1 MKSAIKLLLFALSVF
16 LLNKNLQA
24 SNCIPYATTLTRQSE
39 VDSFSINYHGCD
51 MVEGFLIISG
61 DDITNLNGLKSLK
74 RIYGL
79 RIDSNAV
86 LSNFIGLDSLYYVSD
101 FRIYN
106 NKSLLS
112 YQGLYNIDTIENL
125 EITRNNSILNFQGL
139 NNLKY
144 LKYFVVSENNA
155 LVNLIGLDNLEMNYG
170 SIYINSNASLLNF
183 NGIPKVKNLGTFQI
197 NANPLLVDF
206 TGMDNLVYLDW
217 LVVHNNNSLI
227 NFKGLEGVHRVN
239 NIYTTNNYMLKNFI
253 GLQNIVRIES
263 FFEIHDCNSLE
274 NFIGLE
280 GLKYTTFFNVYRN
293 SNLVDFTGLSNLDS
307 IGLVTSIV
315 ENPKLKNL
323 NGLQNLKV
331 SSSIGY
337 GTFNISSNN
346 SLCSIDELNINLIL
360 NKADLHVT
368 YNPNLSC
375 CKVIGSILDNNF
387 EISDKQVGL
396 NAPGCNDTIEIRNT
410 NVQNCC
416 TTKFTF
422 LKDTICQGE
431 TVIFDN
437 KILTIAGTYYDT
449 IVANGMDSI
458 IILQLKVYNK
468 SYQILTK
475 NFCIGQSFTLSNG
488 KIITTNGTF
497 KDTIPNVCDSIIEY
511 HLNFVN
517 NITTSINAIVCKGK
531 TYTLPK
537 GRIVTVSGIYK
548 DTLPSS
554 FGCDSIITTNLTITN
569 PIPFNNNVTI
579 CSGKTYTLPNG
590 NIVKT
595 SGIYRDTILQ
605 ANTCDSIVIT
615 NLTVNTYLQSTQTIS
630 VCLGKSYMLP
640 SGRNVNQTGIY
651 KDTIQ
656 NINGCDSIITT
667 NLTITN
673 PIPFTNNISIC
684 DGQTY
689 TLPNGNKISTA
700 GIHNDTIKKQ
710 NTCDSI
716 VITNLSVFPNVFD
729 VSFNPIDTIDAGN
742 SIELKP
748 FYSNQNAVSWS
759 WLPNT
764 NLSCN
769 TCENPT
775 ATPIQTIQ
783 YILNAKSMNGCED
796 TATTTVV
803 VRQLE
808 VYIPTAFSPNN
819 DGVNDKL
826 SVFAT
831 NPKVFSLRVYNR
843 FGELVFES
851 HDVNNK
857 WNGTFNGHDC
867 TVDSYSFVLEVTQ
880 FNNKQIHKQGS
891 VLLVR

>member
-1 MKSAIKLLLFALSVF
+1 MKSYFKLLLFALSIF

-24 SNCIPYATTLTRQSE
+24 SNCIPSGTTVTLTRQSE
-39 VDSFSINYHGCD
+39 VDSFPINYPGCD
-51 MVEGFLIISG
+51 VVDGSLVISG
-61 DDITNLNGLKSLK
+61 NDIVNLNGLRNLKYTNNVLEISNNPYLTTLDGLNSLSFQGSFN
-74 RIYGL
+74 ILNNPLLINLNGL
-79 RIDSNAV
+79 DN
-86 LSNFIGLDSLYYVSD
+86 LNFVTYFTIKNNSSLINLRGLEHLKKCSLFLQDNISLVNLKGLDSLNTISG
-101 FRIYN
+101 
-106 NKSLLS
+106 LS
-112 YQGLYNIDTIENL
+112 IENNQSLVNL
-125 EITRNNSILNFQGL
+125 EGL
-139 NNLKY
+139 NNLDTTQY
-144 LKYFVVSENNA
+144 QINIVNNF
-155 LVNLIGLDNLEMNYG
+155 
-170 SIYINSNASLLNF
+170 SLLNIEAL
-183 NGIPKVKNLGTFQI
+183 NKIKNLYAATI
-197 NANPLLVDF
+197 ENNP
-206 TGMDNLVYLDW
+206 
-217 LVVHNNNSLI
+217 SLI
-227 NFKGLEGVHRVN
+227 NLRGLHNIRNIQAWLTIKN
-239 NIYTTNNYMLKNFI
+239 NSAIVDLNGLNSLKNIWSFGTRFI
-253 GLQNIVRIES
+253 IENNQN
-263 FFEIHDCNSLE
+263 
-274 NFIGLE
+274 
-280 GLKYTTFFNVYRN
+280 
-293 SNLVDFTGLSNLDS
+293 
-307 IGLVTSIV
+307 
-315 ENPKLKNL
+315 LKNL
-323 NGLQNLKV
+323 NGLH
-331 SSSIGY
+331 
-337 GTFNISSNN
+337 
-346 SLCSIDELNINLIL
+346 SLSNINGYFYIEKNPSLLTL
-360 NKADLHVT
+360 NGL
-368 YNPNLSC
+368 NPGIQIESFMFINENRILSC
-375 CKVIGSILDNNF
+375 CYLAKLIKQNNQNISLYNNDIGCSSVAEVMALTPTSTCCIT
-387 EISDKQVGL
+387 SYTK
-396 NAPGCNDTIEIRNT
+396 DTI
-410 NVQNCC
+410 
-416 TTKFTF
+416 
-422 LKDTICQGE
+422 TICQGQN
-431 TVIFDN
+431 VKVGIH
-437 KILTIAGTYYDT
+437 TYTSTGIYNDT
-449 IVANGMDSI
+449 IHIGSGCDSI
-458 IILQLKVYNK
+458 IITNLTVRPK

-488 KIITTNGTF
+488 KVITSNGTY
-497 KDTIPNVCDSIIEY
+497 KDTIPNVCESIIEY

-517 NITTSINAIVCKGK
+517 NITTSINASICKGK
-531 TYTLPK
+531 IYTLPK
-537 GRIVTVSGIYK
+537 GKIVSLAGIYK

-656 NINGCDSIITT
+656 NVNGCDSIITT

-684 DGQTY
+684 NGKTY
-689 TLPNGNKISTA
+689 TSPKGNIVSVS
-700 GIHNDTIKKQ
+700 GIYKDTLQ
-710 NTCDSI
+710 TSFGCDSI
-716 VITNLSVFPNVFD
+716 IITNLSVFQNKFS
-729 VSFNPIDTIDAGN
+729 VSLNPIDTIDAGN

-748 FYSNQNAVSWS
+748 IYQNQTAVNWS
-759 WLPNT
+759 WLPNV

-843 FGELVFES
+843 YGELVFES

-857 WNGTFNGHDC
+857 WNGTFNGQDC

>member
-1 MKSAIKLLLFALSVF
+1 MFFALSVF
-16 LLNKNLQA
+16 LLNKNLKA
-24 SNCIPYATTLTRQSE
+24 SNCIPSGTVTLTRQSE
-39 VDSFSINYHGCD
+39 VDSFFINYPNCKILQGD
-51 MVEGFLIISG
+51 LSISG
-61 DDITNLNGLKSLK
+61 SDILNLNGLQGLERVEGFNIQNNSVLLNLK
-74 RIYGL
+74 
-79 RIDSNAV
+79 
-86 LSNFIGLDSLYYVSD
+86 GLDSLNYVGN
-101 FRIYN
+101 FRVENNSMIMNFDGLNNLDTVYSFVIGEN
-106 NKSLLS
+106 NK
-112 YQGLYNIDTIENL
+112 IE
-125 EITRNNSILNFQGL
+125 NFQGL
-139 NNLKY
+139 NNLK
-144 LKYFVVSENNA
+144 FI
-155 LVNLIGLDNLEMNYG
+155 VNLYIRNNSLLKNFYGLSRLRSVPSSFIVNYNVSLNNFYGLDN
-170 SIYINSNASLLNF
+170 INSIGDFTVVGNSSLVNFLGLQSLRNLQNF
-183 NGIPKVKNLGTFQI
+183 NISKNTSLI
-197 NANPLLVDF
+197 DF
-206 TGMDNLVYLDW
+206 VGLDNITQLSRECSIED
-217 LVVHNNNSLI
+217 NNSLI
-227 NFKGLEGVHRVN
+227 NFYGLHNVRRFSDEISIYRNPLIQNLYGFN
-239 NIYTTNNYMLKNFI
+239 NINYIGKFRVGYNASLKNFQ
-253 GLQNIVRIES
+253 GLN
-263 FFEIHDCNSLE
+263 
-274 NFIGLE
+274 
-280 GLKYTTFFNVYRN
+280 
-293 SNLVDFTGLSNLDS
+293 NLVS
-307 IGLVTSIV
+307 IYFLEIV
-315 ENPKLKNL
+315 DNQSLKNL
-323 NGLQNLKV
+323 DGLQNLIHFGNG
-331 SSSIGY
+331 SIY
-337 GTFNISSNN
+337 VYNN
-346 SLCSIDELNINLIL
+346 SSLCSINELNHNLIFDGSVFFFIS
-360 NKADLHVT
+360 NNT
-368 YNPNLSC
+368 SLSC
-375 CKVIGSILDNNF
+375 CKILDTILQRNPMLTNININN
-387 EISDKQVGL
+387 
-396 NAPGCNDTIEIRNT
+396 NAYGCNNIIEIKTVVN
-410 NVQNCC
+410 QNCC
-416 TTKFTF
+416 TTKYTF

-431 TVIFDN
+431 TVLFDN
-437 KILTIAGTYYDT
+437 KILTTTGTYYDT
-449 IVANGMDSI
+449 IIANGMDSI

-579 CSGKTYTLPNG
+579 CSGKSYTLPNG

-630 VCLGKSYMLP
+630 VCLGKSYVLP
-640 SGRNVNQTGIY
+640 SGRSVNQSGIY

-700 GIHNDTIKKQ
+700 GIYNDTIKKQ

-716 VITNLSVFPNVFD
+716 VITNLSVFPNIFD
-729 VSFNPIDTIDAGN
+729 VSLNPIDTIDAGN

-759 WLPNT
+759 WLPNI
-764 NLSCN
+764 NLSCT
-769 TCENPT
+769 TCENPI

-783 YILNAKSMNGCED
+783 YILNAKSNDGCED

-857 WNGTFNGHDC
+857 WNGTFNGQDC

-880 FNNKQIHKQGS
+880 FNNKQIQKQGS